1 MGPLD
6 FGSAFALTGEHPLFV
21 THPHLP
27 LLSYWAALVSGIN
40 EGKETAWHGRQS
52 WTGSHRIAS
61 RRLAPTFANN

>member
-6 FGSAFALTGEHPLFV
+6 FGAAFALTGEHPLFV
-21 THPHLP
+21 TAPHPPPPKL
-27 LLSYWAALVSGIN
+27 LVSEIN
-40 EGKETAWHGRQS
+40 EGKETGWNGRQS